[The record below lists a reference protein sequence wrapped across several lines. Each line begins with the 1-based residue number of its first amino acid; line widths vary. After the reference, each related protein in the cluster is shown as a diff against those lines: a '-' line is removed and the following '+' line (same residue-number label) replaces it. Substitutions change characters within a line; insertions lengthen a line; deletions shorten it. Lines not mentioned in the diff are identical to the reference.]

1 MSNKRGCHITF
12 CLCPGFPL
20 FCIASALEVLRH
32 ANRFAEEPF
41 YTWSLLCEDN
51 EPIQDNN
58 GLWLNPSTTIKDA
71 VPSDMAF
78 VVAGFEP
85 TKIETPN
92 TAAWLRQQ
100 ASTGC
105 IVGGISNGG
114 FLLAQAKL
122 LEGFAATV
130 HWEDFA
136 AFCVLY
142 PQVKPRYQRYL
153 FDRNRVTCSGGTS
166 TLDLFIEIIRRDL
179 GDDLSMTVSR
189 QLLLQDYSNSDQLES
204 KSILDGSHRFSFRV
218 QRALSLIDPGVE
230 QRMNVTQLAERVGLS
245 RRQLLRLFRRETG
258 KTPGEVLMHRRLE
271 RAQSLI
277 IHSHLPIVAISSA
290 VGFCSQ
296 SHLTSSYKKHFGI
309 TPAEHRRNHQMKY

>member
-1 MSNKRGCHITF
+1 MPNKRGCHITL

-32 ANRFAEEPF
+32 ANRFTDEQF

-92 TAAWLRQQ
+92 IAAWLREQ
-100 ASTGC
+100 ASTGR

-136 AFCVLY
+136 TFCVLY
-142 PQVKPRYQRYL
+142 PQVKSRYQRYL

-179 GDDLSMTVSR
+179 GNDLSLTVSR
-189 QLLLQDYSNSDQLES
+189 QMLLQDYSNPGKPES
-204 KSILDGSHRFSFRV
+204 ESILDGSHHFSFRV

-258 KTPGEVLMHRRLE
+258 KTPGEILMHRRLE

-277 IHSHLPIVAISSA
+277 LHSHLPIVAISSA

-296 SHLTSSYKKHFGI
+296 SHLTSSYKKYFGI

>member
-1 MSNKRGCHITF
+1 MHQRHITF

-32 ANRFAEEPF
+32 ANRFSQDEF
-41 YTWSLLCEDN
+41 YTWSILCEDD

-58 GLWLNPSTTIKDA
+58 GVWLSPNTRIADA
-71 VPSDMAF
+71 VTPSMAF

-85 TKIETPN
+85 TNILAPN
-92 TAAWLRQQ
+92 LMNWLQWQAA
-100 ASTGC
+100 AGSM
-105 IVGGISNGG
+105 IGGISNGG

-122 LEGFAATV
+122 LDGYAATV

-136 AFCVLY
+136 TFCALY
-142 PQVKPRYQRYL
+142 PRVKSRYQRYL
-153 FDRNRVTCSGGTS
+153 TDRNRLSCSGGTA
-166 TLDLFIEIIRRDL
+166 TLDMFVEIVRQDL
-179 GDDLSMTVSR
+179 GNDLSLMVSR
-189 QLLLQDYSNSDQLES
+189 QLLLQDYSTTNKLATES
-204 KSILDGSHRFSFRV
+204 VLDGSQHFSFRV

-258 KTPGEVLMHRRLE
+258 KTPGEILTRRRLE

-277 IHSHLPIVAISSA
+277 LHSHLPIAVISGA

-296 SHLTSSYKKHFGI
+296 SHLTTSYKKHFGT
-309 TPAEHRRNHQMKY
+309 TPAQHRRTHQMKV

>member
-1 MSNKRGCHITF
+1 MPNKRGCHITL

-32 ANRFAEEPF
+32 ANRFTDEQF

-71 VPSDMAF
+71 VPPDMAF

-92 TAAWLRQQ
+92 IAAWLRQQ
-100 ASTGC
+100 ASAGR

-114 FLLAQAKL
+114 FLLAQSKL

-136 AFCVLY
+136 NFCVLY

-153 FDRNRVTCSGGTS
+153 IDRKRITCSGGTS
-166 TLDLFIEIIRRDL
+166 TLDLFVEIVRKDL
-179 GDDLSMTVSR
+179 GNDLSLMVSR
-189 QLLLQDYSNSDQLES
+189 QMLLQGYSNPGELETE
-204 KSILDGSHRFSFRV
+204 SILDGSHHFSFRV

-245 RRQLLRLFRRETG
+245 RRQLLRLFRREIG
-258 KTPGEVLMHRRLE
+258 KTPGQILTQRRLE
-271 RAQSLI
+271 RAQSLLLR
-277 IHSHLPIVAISSA
+277 SQLPIAVISDA

-296 SHLTSSYKKHFGI
+296 SHLTTSYKKHFDT